1 MVFRRDSKVDAF
13 QRQISALR
21 HQLGGEQDDY
31 RPEERD
37 RSLVPLGEHG
47 YRSELPDLESIRIG
61 SSFVPDLHLD
71 TSPDSGQGVP
81 YLPPVPAIDTQT
93 SVIAHTTA
101 WNGNLESSGS
111 LHVHGRVEGSLTAR
125 NDIFIAEEAEIDA
138 VVRAATVTVAG
149 NVRGSIQ
156 CSDRFEVLP
165 RGRVVGDVRAPVIV
179 VHDGAIVA
187 GEISMSNPAEARSS
201 ALPAVGH
208 RAARGGD

>member
-1 MVFRRDSKVDAF
+1 VVFRRDSKVDAF

-21 HQLGGEQDDY
+21 HQLGGEGDDY
-31 RPEERD
+31 RAAERD
-37 RSLVPLGEHG
+37 RSLVPLDDNL
-47 YRSELPDLESIRIG
+47 YRSDLPDLDSLRSAPSLHPAHPHEQM
-61 SSFVPDLHLD
+61 PDA
-71 TSPDSGQGVP
+71 GQMAP

-93 SVIAHTTA
+93 SVIAHTTT

-111 LHVHGRVEGSLTAR
+111 LHLHGRVEGSVTAR

-138 VVRAATVTVAG
+138 VVQAASVTVAG

-165 RGRVVGDVRAPVIV
+165 RGRVAGDVRAPVIV
-179 VHDGAIVA
+179 VHEGATIV
-187 GEISMSNPAEARSS
+187 GEISMSATSETRPSTMI
-201 ALPAVGH
+201 VGSH

>member
-21 HQLGGEQDDY
+21 HQLGGESDDY
-31 RPEERD
+31 RAAERE
-37 RSLVPLGEHG
+37 RSLVPLGERP
-47 YRSELPDLESIRIG
+47 YRSDLPDLDSLQSG
-61 SSFVPDLHLD
+61 SSLAPAHAREQLSDD
-71 TSPDSGQGVP
+71 EQIAP
-81 YLPPVPAIDTQT
+81 YLPPVPTIDTHT
-93 SVIAHTTA
+93 SVIAHTTT

-111 LHVHGRVEGSLTAR
+111 LHLHGRVEGSITAR

-138 VVRAATVTVAG
+138 VVQAASVTVAG

-165 RGRVVGDVRAPVIV
+165 RGRVAGDVRSPVIV
-179 VHDGAIVA
+179 VHEGATIS
-187 GEISMSNPAEARSS
+187 GEISMSTAAEARSS
-201 ALPAVGH
+201 TKLAGGH